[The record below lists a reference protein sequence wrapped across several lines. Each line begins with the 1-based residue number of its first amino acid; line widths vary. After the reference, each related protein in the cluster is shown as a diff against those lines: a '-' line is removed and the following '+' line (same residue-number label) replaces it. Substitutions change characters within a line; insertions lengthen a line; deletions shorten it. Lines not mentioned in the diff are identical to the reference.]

1 MEWITPALVIS
12 ISALLITFLTFRRD
26 KYKIVVT
33 LDLETGKEIV
43 NGKLMAEPVII
54 TVTNV
59 GRRSVF
65 ITSVGLCFDE
75 DENIDDLLS
84 TNGYKEGTTLEEGGK
99 PITLIIRKENI
110 PKLNGNW
117 KKVYATASDGS
128 RTYYISNKV
137 KRKF

>member
-1 MEWITPALVIS
+1 MEWITPALVVS

-43 NGKLMAEPVII
+43 NGKLIAEPLII

-117 KKVYATASDGS
+117 KEVYATASNS
-128 RTYYISNKV
+128 SKTYYISNKV

>member
-43 NGKLMAEPVII
+43 NGKLIAEPVII

-99 PITLIIRKENI
+99 PIALIIRKENI

-117 KKVYATASDGS
+117 KEVYATASNS
-128 RTYYISNKV
+128 SKTYYISNKV